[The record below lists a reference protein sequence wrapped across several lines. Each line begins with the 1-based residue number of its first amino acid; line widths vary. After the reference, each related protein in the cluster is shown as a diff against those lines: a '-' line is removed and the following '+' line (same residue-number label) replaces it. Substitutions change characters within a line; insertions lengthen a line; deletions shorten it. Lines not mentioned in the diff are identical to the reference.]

1 MLFGRPKSL
10 KIKIVENFNTLST
23 LANISPKFEQRLVSF
38 IANNRE
44 IFYER
49 INQSKVRDIHGD
61 LYLKNIFIV
70 RHKFYLY
77 DRIEFNDSRFADVAE
92 DVAHISM
99 DLDHYKKFSLRKHF
113 LSQYLKKSN
122 DNTLDKLIYFWMRYK
137 ACVRAKVFF

>member
-1 MLFGRPKSL
+1 MY
-10 KIKIVENFNTLST
+10 
-23 LANISPKFEQRLVSF
+23 SP
-38 IANNRE
+38 IHTANNRE

-77 DRIEFNDSRFADVAE
+77 DRIEFNDSLRFADVAE
-92 DVAHISM
+92 DIAHISM